1 MHMHNFSKINEK
13 RCNKWHPNGINSW
26 SGSDWMTAL
35 TGEVGEAANII
46 KKLNRIRD
54 GLVGN
59 NEKENKDALIIALR
73 KEFADIYIY
82 LDLLSTSFG
91 VDLQRAVIDKFNETT
106 DKNGLGPEFKL
117 YD

>member
-1 MHMHNFSKINEK
+1 MHMNDFSEINKK
-13 RCNKWHPNGINSW
+13 RCNVWHPNGINSW
-26 SGSDWMTAL
+26 SASDWMTAL

-59 NEKENKDALIIALR
+59 TETKDQLIISLR
-73 KEFADIYIY
+73 KELADIFIY

-106 DKNGLGPEFKL
+106 NKNKLGDEFEL
-117 YD
+117 